1 MARWMVLTD
10 LDGTLL
16 DHDSY
21 DWRPAEPSL
30 QALQALGIPVIAVT
44 SKTAAELV
52 SLRTEIPY
60 LSPLM
65 ACENGAV
72 VIDDR
77 AGSQTR
83 EVLGEAT
90 DTLIGW
96 FNQASQ
102 ETSARGIGFHQAS
115 DQLVADWTGLSLAD
129 AAQARARE
137 ASLPVYYPSD
147 LPGRSAFIRAVEAR
161 GGRVLEGGRFLHLA
175 GHADKGTA
183 LRWMMHHLNIDQ
195 TVALGDGGND
205 DAMLALATI
214 AIRIPTAGTRR
225 PESLTTIRRAS
236 QPGPAGWNE
245 VMLSLLNQ
253 GLFDGS
259 RGERD
264 E

>member
-1 MARWMVLTD
+1 MTSWMVLTD

-16 DHDSY
+16 DHHSY
-21 DWRPAEPSL
+21 DWRPAEPAL

-52 SLRTEIPY
+52 SLRTDIPY
-60 LSPLM
+60 LAPLM

-77 AGSQTR
+77 PGYHIR

-90 DTLIGW
+90 DSLIER
-96 FNQASQ
+96 FDQARLDSG
-102 ETSARGIGFHQAS
+102 ARGIGFHQAS
-115 DQLVADWTGLSLAD
+115 DRQVADWTGLSLAD

-137 ASLPVYYPSD
+137 ASLPVYYPLD
-147 LPGRSAFIRAVEAR
+147 WPGRTGFIRAVEAH

-175 GHADKGTA
+175 GRADKATA
-183 LRWMMHHLNIDQ
+183 LEWLVQRLAITQ

-205 DAMLALATI
+205 DAMLARATI
-214 AIRIPTAGTRR
+214 GIRIPTAGKRR
-225 PESLTTIRRAS
+225 PDPLAGIRHARL
-236 QPGPAGWNE
+236 PGPAGWNE
-245 VMLSLLNQ
+245 AMQSLLAQ
-253 GLFDGS
+253 GLFNAL
-259 RGERD
+259 RGEED

>member
-1 MARWMVLTD
+1 MTAWMVLTD

-21 DWRPAEPSL
+21 DWHPAEPAL
-30 QALQALGIPVIAVT
+30 QALQTRGIPVIAVT
-44 SKTAAELV
+44 SKTPAELA
-52 SLRTEIPY
+52 SLRLEIPY
-60 LSPLM
+60 LAPLM

-77 AGSQTR
+77 AGLQTR

-90 DTLIGW
+90 DTLIDW
-96 FNQASQ
+96 FEHACR
-102 ETSARGIGFHQAS
+102 ETGARCIGFHQAS
-115 DQLVADWTGLSLAD
+115 DQQVAEWTGLTLAD
-129 AAQARARE
+129 AGLARDRE
-137 ASLPVYYPSD
+137 ASLPVYYPAQW
-147 LPGRSAFIRAVEAR
+147 PNRTAFIEAVEAQ

-183 LRWMMHHLNIDQ
+183 LKWMIDRLHIER

-214 AIRIPTAGTRR
+214 AIRIPTAGTDR
-225 PESLTTIRRAS
+225 PESLTSIQRAS

-245 VMLSLLNQ
+245 AMLSLMGQ
-253 GLFDGS
+253 GLFDGT
-259 RGERD
+259 RGERN

>member
-1 MARWMVLTD
+1 MMPWMVLTD

-21 DWRPAEPSL
+21 DWRPAEPAL
-30 QALQALGIPVIAVT
+30 RALQARGVPVIAAT

-52 SLRTEIPY
+52 SLRTDIPY
-60 LSPLM
+60 LAPLM

-77 AGSQTR
+77 PGFQTR

-96 FNQASQ
+96 FELASRKTGAQ
-102 ETSARGIGFHQAS
+102 GIGFHQAS
-115 DQLVADWTGLSLAD
+115 DQQVADWTGLRLAD

-137 ASLPVYYPSD
+137 ASLPVYFPVD
-147 LPGRSAFIRAVEAR
+147 WPRRTEFIRAVEAQ

-175 GHADKGTA
+175 GYADKGTA
-183 LRWMMHHLNIDQ
+183 LHWMKRRLNIEQ

-205 DAMLALATI
+205 DAMLAQATI

-225 PESLTTIRRAS
+225 PESLTTIRRAC

-245 VMLSLLNQ
+245 AMMSLLNQ
-253 GLFDGS
+253 GLFDES